1 MVDQNESAE
10 QQRKSTAFGLTWW
23 KKAAGG
29 GVRGVRK
36 PQNCTEIRQKTAN
49 CIGFFSRIPKLHVH
63 GGPL

>member
-10 QQRKSTAFGLTWW
+10 QQRKSSLWSYMVEQGSRR
-23 KKAAGG
+23 

-36 PQNCTEIRQKTAN
+36 PQNCTEIRQKAAN